1 MLFRTAG
8 QVPSISGSGRPART
22 RWRLSSRTM
31 VAACRWTSAGA
42 RSIRSSRRVVIR
54 EAQGSACTSFTAS
67 SPIDWAAVSAFTR
80 SPVAARES
88 GSCCLGSARWSRPRS
103 SARLIGIGQ
112 FAQRRREDLTGFAY
126 QRGTVHDTRGIREGA
141 GYTDTDRVRPA
152 KKRTLMGAAGM
163 TLDQHLALERV
174 ALRRVAAG
182 VEKIRIAA
190 EDFPVAE
197 HDHAAALAGSPVL
210 QADMDRIEAVLHV
223 EYVFRGSPAWR
234 LSAGASGQA
243 YFLSRSKS
251 STEMP

>member
-1 MLFRTAG
+1 MLFRTGG

-42 RSIRSSRRVVIR
+42 RSIRSSRRVAIR
-54 EAQGSACTSFTAS
+54 EAPGSACTLSTAS
-67 SPIDWAAVSAFTR
+67 SPIGWAAVSAFTR
-80 SPVAARES
+80 SPVVARVS
-88 GSCCLGSARWSRPRS
+88 GSYCRGSPRWSRPRS

-126 QRGTVHDTRGIREGA
+126 QRGAVHDTRGIREGA

-152 KKRTLMGAAGM
+152 KERTLIGAAGM

-174 ALRRVAAG
+174 VLRRIAAG
-182 VEKIRIAA
+182 VEQIGIAA

-197 HDHAAALAGSPVL
+197 HDHATALAGSPVL
-210 QADMDRIEAVLHV
+210 QADMDRIEAVFHV
-223 EYVFRGSPAWR
+223 EYVLRCSRAWR
-234 LSAGASGQA
+234 LSTRASGQA
-243 YFLSRSKS
+243 YFLSRSRS